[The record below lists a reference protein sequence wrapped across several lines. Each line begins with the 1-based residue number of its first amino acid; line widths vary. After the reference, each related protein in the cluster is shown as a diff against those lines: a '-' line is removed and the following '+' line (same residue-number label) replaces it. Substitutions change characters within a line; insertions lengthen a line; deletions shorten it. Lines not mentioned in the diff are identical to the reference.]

1 MGINII
7 INFIDLNL
15 GCNLIII
22 TILLF
27 FFAL

>member
-15 GCNLIII
+15 EYNLIII
-22 TILLF
+22 ILLF

>member
-7 INFIDLNL
+7 INFIDQNL
-15 GCNLIII
+15 EYNLIII
-22 TILLF
+22 IILLF

>member
-15 GCNLIII
+15 ECNLIII
-22 TILLF
+22 IILLF